1 VDRNGLSR
9 RRQQSHG
16 RIYVCAMN
24 KDWSLSQEAFD
35 ALLDWLDSDREQAG
49 IKYEEIRARLI
60 IIFTGRSC
68 AEAEDLADETI
79 NRVTSRLSAI
89 KEQFTGDR
97 TRYFFGVANKVYME
111 YMRRKPPQ
119 PSPFPPT
126 DSHQA
131 EVEFRC
137 LEHCIESLSEE
148 NRYLLLKYYG
158 VEGGSKVDQRRQ
170 LAEELG
176 IAPNALRIR
185 AYRIRLGLQ
194 ECVEKCIARAG
205 E

>member
-1 VDRNGLSR
+1 
-9 RRQQSHG
+9 
-16 RIYVCAMN
+16 MN

-60 IIFTGRSC
+60 LTFTGRSC

-111 YMRRKPPQ
+111 YLRRKPPQ
-119 PSPFPPT
+119 PPPFPPI
-126 DSHQA
+126 DSHQV
-131 EVEFRC
+131 ELEFRC
-137 LEHCIESLSEE
+137 LEHCIDNLSKE
-148 NRYLLLKYYG
+148 NRHLLLKYYG
-158 VEGGSKVDQRRQ
+158 AEGGSKIDQRKQ

-194 ECVEKCIARAG
+194 ECVEKCITQSDQ
-205 E
+205 